1 MLTLHPPG
9 EPGASL
15 TPEQLRAGLWID
27 LLDPTAEEIALVQ
40 SALGVELPTRSE
52 MHEIEVSSRLYTEG
66 DVIFMTATVIQ
77 KADAAFPEVTPVTF
91 VLAPATLITIRYGTP
106 TPFRTFTAKC
116 DRPGTPFSSRD
127 KMFGG
132 LMDEIIDRV
141 ADILELAGAELDAI
155 SRIIFNIPGHHGG
168 GAPSNG
174 PKPNYTAILE
184 RIGRCGDLAGK
195 ARESL
200 LSLARVV
207 AFFIEIIRVKAP
219 QELDEHWRTVRSD
232 ISSLTEHANFV
243 SSKVNFFLD
252 ATLGMINIEQ
262 NTIIKIFSIAAVVFL
277 PPTMIASIYGMNFD
291 FMPETSWAL
300 GYPWALALMIVSAV
314 LPVWYFKRKGWL

>member
-1 MLTLHPPG
+1 MLSLHPPG
-9 EPGASL
+9 EPGSPL
-15 TPEQLRAGLWID
+15 TAERLRASLWID
-27 LLDPTAEEIALVQ
+27 LLEPTTEEIALVQ
-40 SALGVELPTRSE
+40 SAIGVELPTRSE
-52 MHEIEVSSRLYTEG
+52 MQEIEVSSRLYTEN
-66 DVIFMTATVIQ
+66 DAIFMTATVIQ
-77 KADAAFPEVTPVTF
+77 KADAVFPEVTPITF
-91 VLAPATLITIRYGTP
+91 VLTRSNLITIRYGNP
-106 TPFRTFTAKC
+106 TPFRTFSSKC
-116 DRPGTPFSSRD
+116 DRPGAAFTSRD

-155 SRIIFNIPGHHGG
+155 SRIIFNIPSQHGASRDPG
-168 GAPSNG
+168 G
-174 PKPNYTAILE
+174 PKPDYTAILE

-207 AFFIEIIRVKAP
+207 AFYIEIARVKAP

-232 ISSLTEHANFV
+232 VSSLSEHANFV

-277 PPTMIASIYGMNFD
+277 PPTMVASIYGMNFD
-291 FMPETSWAL
+291 FMPELAWPF
-300 GYPWALALMIVSAV
+300 GYPFAIALMVVSAV
-314 LPVWYFKRKGWL
+314 LPCWYFRRKGWL